1 MDILNLHDLP
11 YLGPHP
17 YFLAFTSAAD
27 MLQNSIAVN
36 NQGFAGNAITP
47 RHSSRHPRPLGLVF
61 FGLNLCLFSL
71 EADLRCSFGF
81 HLHLSASLLG
91 LCC

>member
-1 MDILNLHDLP
+1 MDILDPLGLP

-47 RHSSRHPRPLGLVF
+47 RHS
-61 FGLNLCLFSL
+61 
-71 EADLRCSFGF
+71 
-81 HLHLSASLLG
+81 
-91 LCC
+91 